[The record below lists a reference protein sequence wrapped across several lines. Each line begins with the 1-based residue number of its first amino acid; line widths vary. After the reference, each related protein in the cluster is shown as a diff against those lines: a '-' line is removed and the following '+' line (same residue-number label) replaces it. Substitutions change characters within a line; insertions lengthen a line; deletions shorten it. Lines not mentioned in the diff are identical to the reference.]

1 MFIFLIDG
9 NSMVSLALEALSKKR
24 AERFYTMTDFTAALY
39 FIEDLHPDVLV
50 LDGDSLPG
58 ELPAEIEQFP
68 WVKSVPVVG
77 FGALLPA
84 WCSVLNVKGHVP
96 KPIDP
101 FQFTTLVGKCFI

>member
-9 NSMVSLALEALSKKR
+9 NSMVSLALETLARKR
-24 AERFYTMTDFTAALY
+24 SERFYTMVGLPEALY

-50 LDGDSLPG
+50 LDGDSLPA
-58 ELPAEIEQFP
+58 EAPAGIDDFA

-84 WCSVLNVKGHVP
+84 WSNVLNVKGHVA

-101 FQFTTLVGKCFI
+101 FQFTTLVGKCLT